1 MFKGYYRLAN
11 IITLIIAMLIASTLF
26 IFTINQVSK
35 IYAENTHQSIY
46 DLKKS
51 YLYDNVNN
59 FILNI
64 DTRLEIAE
72 NNQEVEINQ
81 VISFFNLLDTSNE
94 ALYEQ
99 IFESYYED
107 LSVKNFYDV
116 ILWKN
121 DNIIYQTDETVTT
134 INEDLYSVI
143 QYGENSV
150 YTFVMAVD
158 HDKIESIIKDQLY
171 EQIHASVYQYE
182 AYIWV
187 NEVINYDGG
196 DNYAI
201 RRVHP
206 NAEEGVYLSTSMT
219 DIKGNFPY
227 LEELEGVKEDGD
239 IFFTYYFKKLST
251 DEISEKLTYAKLY
264 ERFDWIIAMGIYIDE
279 TDAYI
284 ASVNQLSKDLALYF
298 VLLFIIILALITI
311 STNLTSQYFRN
322 RMFEEEKRILQN
334 RINFDKLT
342 GVLSRSA
349 AEDILN
355 IRFEQFKKDG
365 HTPILMLFDIDNFKE
380 INDSYGHECGDR
392 YLRSIAQNVKA
403 WVRERDLVFRYGG
416 DEFIILYD
424 GLKLENAESVAN
436 NLIRNVHLVEEFC
449 NNESSQ
455 VSISVGISMFRE
467 NDQDF
472 KEALNRA
479 DKALYEAKK
488 NGKNQLKLFS
498 EE

>member
-1 MFKGYYRLAN
+1 
-11 IITLIIAMLIASTLF
+11 
-26 IFTINQVSK
+26 
-35 IYAENTHQSIY
+35 
-46 DLKKS
+46 
-51 YLYDNVNN
+51 
-59 FILNI
+59 
-64 DTRLEIAE
+64 
-72 NNQEVEINQ
+72 
-81 VISFFNLLDTSNE
+81 
-94 ALYEQ
+94 
-99 IFESYYED
+99 
-107 LSVKNFYDV
+107 
-116 ILWKN
+116 
-121 DNIIYQTDETVTT
+121 
-134 INEDLYSVI
+134 
-143 QYGENSV
+143 
-150 YTFVMAVD
+150 
-158 HDKIESIIKDQLY
+158 
-171 EQIHASVYQYE
+171 
-182 AYIWV
+182 
-187 NEVINYDGG
+187 
-196 DNYAI
+196 
-201 RRVHP
+201 
-206 NAEEGVYLSTSMT
+206 
-219 DIKGNFPY
+219 
-227 LEELEGVKEDGD
+227 
-239 IFFTYYFKKLST
+239 
-251 DEISEKLTYAKLY
+251 
-264 ERFDWIIAMGIYIDE
+264 
-279 TDAYI
+279 
-284 ASVNQLSKDLALYF
+284 VNQLSKDLALYF

>member
-284 ASVNQLSKDLALYF
+284 ASVN
-298 VLLFIIILALITI
+298 
-311 STNLTSQYFRN
+311 
-322 RMFEEEKRILQN
+322 
-334 RINFDKLT
+334 
-342 GVLSRSA
+342 
-349 AEDILN
+349 
-355 IRFEQFKKDG
+355 
-365 HTPILMLFDIDNFKE
+365 
-380 INDSYGHECGDR
+380 
-392 YLRSIAQNVKA
+392 
-403 WVRERDLVFRYGG
+403 
-416 DEFIILYD
+416 
-424 GLKLENAESVAN
+424 
-436 NLIRNVHLVEEFC
+436 
-449 NNESSQ
+449 
-455 VSISVGISMFRE
+455 
-467 NDQDF
+467 
-472 KEALNRA
+472 
-479 DKALYEAKK
+479 
-488 NGKNQLKLFS
+488 
-498 EE
+498 